1 MRMLNELLKKISSE
15 SGMDEREIMD
25 RIEEKRAELSDL
37 ISEEGAAYIVAKE
50 LGISIVKQERLDIS
64 HVIPGMQNVDVVGRI
79 TKLSPVREFSTEKGS
94 GWVANV
100 TIADETGSV
109 RLSLW
114 NDEIKSIEGME
125 TGDTIRVR
133 GYVKE
138 DNLGNPEIRIGRYG
152 AIAKSDETIATIKQ
166 TRRSAERVLIRDLS
180 EGGYKEIRS
189 PLIQIFESN
198 VFYEICP
205 QCRSRIKLDEK
216 EDFVC
221 ADHGVIESPDYG
233 MIISGIADD
242 GSESIRIVFFN
253 ENAEKILGMTTKEA
267 KKLFDKKK
275 KLDAIL
281 GLIPLGREF
290 VFEGRARRN
299 QLFERLEFIT
309 SDVKPVDVKQEIE
322 MILNNLSG

>member
-1 MRMLNELLKKISSE
+1 MLNELLKKISSE

-94 GWVANV
+94 GRVANV

>member
-1 MRMLNELLKKISSE
+1 M
-15 SGMDEREIMD
+15 
-25 RIEEKRAELSDL
+25 
-37 ISEEGAAYIVAKE
+37 
-50 LGISIVKQERLDIS
+50 
-64 HVIPGMQNVDVVGRI
+64 
-79 TKLSPVREFSTEKGS
+79 
-94 GWVANV
+94 
-100 TIADETGSV
+100 
-109 RLSLW
+109 
-114 NDEIKSIEGME
+114 
-125 TGDTIRVR
+125 
-133 GYVKE
+133 
-138 DNLGNPEIRIGRYG
+138 
-152 AIAKSDETIATIKQ
+152 
-166 TRRSAERVLIRDLS
+166 IRDLS